1 MLRTSG
7 TLTYKSPR
15 AYRANAI
22 GRLKD
27 KLVRAREMDQWL
39 RALAAFA
46 EDPIQFPAC
55 TWCLTIICIASFRG
69 FKALFGFL

>member
-46 EDPIQFPAC
+46 EDPGSIPSTHARAQTYMLAK
-55 TWCLTIICIASFRG
+55 LS
-69 FKALFGFL
+69 